1 MPMGGSLFIC
11 LLARC
16 LLLYLLGPGSA
27 LSWWRLEWRRE
38 RGSTERLRDC
48 FGICCGAPASRGSV

>member
-16 LLLYLLGPGSA
+16 LSVIFVGSGVRPLVVETGVASEVLPRGFGTALGSA
-27 LSWWRLEWRRE
+27 
-38 RGSTERLRDC
+38 
-48 FGICCGAPASRGSV
+48 GAPASRGSV